1 MPTQVELRKARRK
14 EQRSKKRQVRRPAV
28 SEQTQDE
35 NAVPSLNEKEAKS
48 NDRKRKE
55 AEIEQGERKPKRS
68 KVRKSD
74 PYAHLD
80 DATADALRRDDE
92 EIATLHRKLG
102 LSKRKG
108 KDLLKKE
115 FATQEGYGDDFAS
128 FLDDI
133 DGMIDRVT
141 RPSQSG
147 NNEDDTQSSSGGE
160 NDERAE
166 ESNESEDM
174 DDSGDDNDEEDE
186 AAEESLD
193 DGSINEDDEDYED
206 IEETLTTEATREKSD
221 QAKLNWDESIVAALR
236 RDDEEIKELEAKLGL
251 KGSRDKKKLSKEYA
265 KEEGYGEDFGD
276 FLDDLDNLV
285 NRVTGKSMESLED
298 SVAEDEYH
306 GSSADESDSDQDA
319 KDDHRSQYEDGNA
332 SLDSRDDSSQTIE
345 SESDNVEDDHDV
357 QHTYKPTEGEDIYGK
372 KIQTQLGDAA
382 PRKYVPPHM
391 RKAEASLDSENDKKR
406 QENLQAI
413 QRSLNHVLNK
423 LSSDSVISVAQAIA
437 RLYPSYPTS
446 DVNEC
451 IWTNAKSA
459 CISRVH
465 LMTGLIPEYVA
476 ALAGVQAIQGDTS
489 QLGAFLMEKV
499 VIEMWEELKVS
510 RESTGSTS
518 VGDDNDLLAK
528 QGSNMTIFLC
538 YMYNF
543 GIIHCSLVYDIIR
556 DFLESFKEIDIEL
569 LLLILRHS
577 GRALRSDDPSA
588 LKDIVLLVQ
597 KRALEGAAN
606 SKNAARVDYMV
617 TAIMDLKNNKKRN
630 QQDAALV
637 EKTARLRKVIGQ
649 VKAGA
654 KGAAFASGSTLLRV
668 SLADIL
674 NIETKG
680 RYWKVG
686 ASWAGNQ
693 FSYNDEQP
701 GDNAERAVSISKAES
716 SFQSEEE
723 EKLLKLAEK
732 YRMNSDVRRSIFCI
746 IMGSADCD
754 DSFEKLVRAN
764 LLKNKTERETV
775 RVLLECCAKEKS
787 FNKYYSHLAAR
798 ICEFQMQ
805 CKFSFQLAFWD
816 AFKTFNDCDARKA
829 ANLAK
834 LLFHLV
840 VTHRHLKLN
849 VLKAIDMASPE
860 DLSEK
865 AAIFLAVFFSDLME
879 YYENPSEVIELF
891 ENGVGRTRKNKDE
904 SEEMGHMD
912 EGEALRASFTVF
924 FVQVLKASPK
934 NQKGSRFR
942 TNLKAAIKACDTE
955 NFY

>member
-1 MPTQVELRKARRK
+1 
-14 EQRSKKRQVRRPAV
+14 
-28 SEQTQDE
+28 
-35 NAVPSLNEKEAKS
+35 
-48 NDRKRKE
+48 
-55 AEIEQGERKPKRS
+55 
-68 KVRKSD
+68 
-74 PYAHLD
+74 
-80 DATADALRRDDE
+80 
-92 EIATLHRKLG
+92 
-102 LSKRKG
+102 
-108 KDLLKKE
+108 
-115 FATQEGYGDDFAS
+115 
-128 FLDDI
+128 
-133 DGMIDRVT
+133 MIDRVT
-141 RPSQSG
+141 RPSRSE
-147 NNEDDTQSSSGGE
+147 NYEDDTETSSGGGDNE
-160 NDERAE
+160 FAE
-166 ESNESEDM
+166 DGNESEDL

-186 AAEESLD
+186 IVEDSLD
-193 DGSINEDDEDYED
+193 DGSVDEGDANDEERSD
-206 IEETLTTEATREKSD
+206 IKENLATEATRAKSN
-221 QAKLNWDESIVAALR
+221 QAKLNWDENVVAALR
-236 RDDEEIKELEAKLGL
+236 RDDEEIKELESKLGL
-251 KGSRDKKKLSKEYA
+251 KGSKDKKKLNKEYA
-265 KEEGYGEDFGD
+265 KEEGYGVDFGD

-285 NRVTGKSMESLED
+285 NRVTGKAQDTLED

-306 GSSADESDSDQDA
+306 GSSIDESDSDQDA
-319 KDDHRSQYEDGNA
+319 ESTHRSQYDDGYA
-332 SLDSRDDSSQTIE
+332 SLDSRDDSSRTSQ
-345 SESDNVEDDHDV
+345 SESDNVGDDHDV
-357 QHTYKPTEGEDIYGK
+357 RHTYKPAEGEDIYGK
-372 KIQTQLGDAA
+372 RIQTEPGDAA
-382 PRKYVPPHM
+382 PRKYIPPHL

-423 LSSDSVISVAQAIA
+423 LSSDSVISVAQTIA

-446 DVNEC
+446 DVNDC

-476 ALAGVQAIQGDTS
+476 ALAGVQALKGDTS

-499 VIEMWEELKVS
+499 VTELWEELKVS
-510 RESTGSTS
+510 RDSTGSTS
-518 VGDDNDLLAK
+518 VGDDSDLLAK

-569 LLLILRHS
+569 LLLVLRHS

-597 KRALEGAAN
+597 KRALEVAAN
-606 SKNAARVDYMV
+606 LKNAARVDYMV

-630 QQDAALV
+630 QQDAPLI

-649 VKAGA
+649 VKAGTN
-654 KGAAFASGSTLLRV
+654 GAAFASGSTLLRV

-693 FSYNDEQP
+693 FSYNNEQP
-701 GDNAERAVSISKAES
+701 GDNAERTVSVSQVEPT
-716 SFQSEEE
+716 FHSEEE
-723 EKLLKLAEK
+723 VKLLKLAEK

-816 AFKTFNDCDARKA
+816 AFKTFEDSDARKA

-860 DLSEK
+860 DLSEN
-865 AAIFLAVFFSDLME
+865 ATIFLAVFFSDLME
-879 YYENPSEVIELF
+879 YFENPSDVIELF
-891 ENGVGRTRKNKDE
+891 ENGVGRTKKNKDE
-904 SEEMGHMD
+904 NEEMDHMD

-924 FVQVLKASPK
+924 LVQILKASPK

-955 NFY
+955 NFF